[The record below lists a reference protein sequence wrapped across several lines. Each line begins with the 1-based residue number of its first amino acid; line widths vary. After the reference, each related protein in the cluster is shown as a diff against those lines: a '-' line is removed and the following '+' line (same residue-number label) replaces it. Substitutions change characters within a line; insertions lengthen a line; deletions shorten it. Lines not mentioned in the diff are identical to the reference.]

1 MGKNMDERIQVGD
14 KLELKKIQKR
24 LYVDTEDKIYVSQ
37 VLDESEN
44 DKILV
49 SMPIQSGHVIPL
61 GIDQEFIATF
71 YTKTGL
77 LSSKVVV
84 TGRYKKGSL
93 FLLEIKLLNDLEK
106 IQRREFYRLD
116 CRIDLQYRL
125 VDAVEQ
131 QYIEEGK
138 AYNPD
143 ELEIEWK
150 RGVMLDLSGGGIRFV
165 SPSKEEKGALMEIRF
180 DMELDGIS
188 EVVYTLANVLFSI
201 QNENNN
207 QIYEQ
212 RVQFYRMDQALQER
226 IIHYIF
232 QTQRRNRTKELGL
245 E

>member
-14 KLELKKIQKR
+14 KLELKKIEKR
-24 LYVDTEDKIYVSQ
+24 LYADTEDKIYVSQ

-44 DKILV
+44 GKILV

-61 GIDQEFIATF
+61 GMDQEFIATF

-93 FLLEIKLLNDLEK
+93 FLLEIKLLNALEK

-150 RGVMLDLSGGGIRFV
+150 KGIMLDLSGGGIRFV

-188 EVVYTLANVLFSI
+188 EVVYTLANVLLSV
-201 QNENNN
+201 QNANNN

>member
-1 MGKNMDERIQVGD
+1 MDERIQVGD
-14 KLELKKIQKR
+14 KLELKKIEKR
-24 LYVDTEDKIYVSQ
+24 LYADAEDKIYVSQ
-37 VLDESEN
+37 VLDESDGGN
-44 DKILV
+44 LLV
-49 SMPIQSGHVIPL
+49 SMPIQGGHVIPL
-61 GIDQEFIATF
+61 GMDQEFVATF
-71 YTKTGL
+71 YTKAGL
-77 LSSKVVV
+77 LSCKVIV

-93 FLLEIKLLNDLEK
+93 FLLEIRLKGVLEK

-116 CRIDLQYRL
+116 CRMEMQYRL
-125 VDAVEQ
+125 VDDEEQ
-131 QYIEEGK
+131 KYIEDGQ

-150 RGVMLDLSGGGIRFV
+150 KGIMLDLSGGGIRFV

-180 DMELDGIS
+180 DMELDGTS
-188 EVVYTLANVLFSI
+188 EVVYALASVLLSV
-201 QNENNN
+201 QNANNN

-232 QTQRRNRTKELGL
+232 QTQRRNRMKELGL

>member
-1 MGKNMDERIQVGD
+1 MDERIQVGD